1 MPMTRRVTLI
11 LFALLLCCL
20 TLPAAAQES
29 TPQAAAPVAEPRPL
43 TSEDLEEMRRMVED
57 AARYAGDASNFL
69 GLFEAFSV
77 TIAIAAAAVGIVGVS
92 RLFAAQ
98 NALTEARQRIL
109 KEIEDLRSQF
119 KAEID
124 DRERDL
130 KTLEQQLRTTLENQ
144 RRTAAQSTLALS
156 MLPLGERQYRAQ
168 DYSGAAET
176 YQRALSL
183 DPNNPLI
190 WYRLGYVYVQNGLL
204 AEAEAHLT
212 RALEIDPEFALA
224 RAALGYV
231 FRRAADKL
239 PQGVERDLMMNRGEQ
254 NLLEALRAQPR
265 LVDEDGESWWGSL
278 GGLYRRRGQVDQA
291 IHAYEEAAKVTPH
304 SSYPFSNL
312 ALLYMGRNDRDDMM
326 RTYRRV
332 ERLARG
338 ETQAEVDNYWA
349 YADLLTASVALGKM
363 QQADEAMISVMDIAP
378 ADSDYTLEQLIDT
391 LKRLRGAMGGHDA
404 APHIEGYIQKL
415 QAHLAERAAK
425 RAKSG

>member
-1 MPMTRRVTLI
+1 V
-11 LFALLLCCL
+11 LLLL
-20 TLPAAAQES
+20 FLLLHIPAASAQEA
-29 TPQAAAPVAEPRPL
+29 PPPAEAPAASPRPL
-43 TSEDLEEMRRMVED
+43 TSDDLEEMRRMVED

-98 NALTEARQRIL
+98 NALTEARKRIL
-109 KEIEDLRSQF
+109 EEINDLRRQF
-119 KAEID
+119 REEID

-130 KTLEQQLRTTLENQ
+130 KTLEEQLRNTLENQ
-144 RRTAAQSTLALS
+144 RRTAAQATLALS

-176 YQRALSL
+176 YRRALSL

-190 WYRLGYVYVQNGLL
+190 WYRLGYVYVQNGQLP
-204 AEAEAHLT
+204 EAEAHLS
-212 RALEIDPEFALA
+212 RALEIDTEFALA

-231 FRRAADKL
+231 FRRAADKM
-239 PQGVERDLMMNRGEQ
+239 PHGVDRDLMMNRGEQ

-278 GGLYRRRGQVDQA
+278 GGLYRRRGQIDEA

-312 ALLYMGRNDRDDMM
+312 ALLYMGKNDRDGMM

-363 QQADEAMISVMDIAP
+363 QQADEALISVMDIAP
-378 ADSDYTLEQLIDT
+378 TDSDYTLEQLIDT
-391 LKRLRGAMGGHDA
+391 LKRLRTALGGHDA
-404 APHIEGYIQKL
+404 APHIEGYIQKI
-415 QAHLAERAAK
+415 QAHLAERAAR
-425 RAKSG
+425 RARAS